1 MNDIVIN
8 ATISTVGPLSI
19 RVPVAEGSIAN
30 RFLNFPVMT
39 RGITPEGQA
48 LPTGYLPATTLRGF
62 MRRAIV
68 TASMTKAAEDGKH
81 YTLQRAY
88 AELIGQD
95 AESEKS
101 ESVDLLKQR
110 QIRESNPVLDLF
122 GSGLGIKSRLLVSHF
137 MPSVNVLPE
146 AVSGVRKDLED
157 TEGVIDLLVESDKET
172 YFGRNDA
179 NSRRAAAATVVK
191 QMESKLKK
199 AKKEKAETAELD
211 AALAA
216 AKVIEERYEAQ
227 MGEMTNSSRTV
238 LTYYA
243 LPAGLDLSGKLIIQ
257 NARDRD
263 IEMIELALNALSLRP
278 MLGAQVARGCG
289 EIKGTFDVMKDGVL
303 LKKVTIG
310 GWEPAVVTVF
320 NEASMAKVA

>member
-30 RFLNFPVMT
+30 RFQNFPVMT
-39 RGITPEGQA
+39 RGITPEGQP

-101 ESVDLLKQR
+101 EGVYLLKQR
-110 QIRESNPVLDLF
+110 QIREGNPVLDLF

-157 TEGVIDLLVESDKET
+157 TEGVIDLLVESDRDA
-172 YFGRNDA
+172 YFGRNEA
-179 NSRRAAAATVVK
+179 NSRRAAAAVVVK
-191 QMESKLKK
+191 QIENKLKK
-199 AKKEKAETAELD
+199 AKKEKADTAELD
-211 AALAA
+211 VALAA
-216 AKVIEERYEAQ
+216 AKVTEERYESQ

-243 LPAGLDLSGKLIIQ
+243 LPAALKLTGKLIIQ

-263 IEMIELALNALSLRP
+263 LEMIELALNALSLRP
-278 MLGAQVARGCG
+278 LLGAQVARGCG
-289 EIKGTFDVMKDGVL
+289 EIKGTFDVMKGGAL

-310 GWEPAVVTVF
+310 GWAPAVVTVF
-320 NEASMAKVA
+320 DALNMAKVA

>member
-30 RFLNFPVMT
+30 RFQNFPVMT
-39 RGITPEGQA
+39 RGITPEGQP

-101 ESVDLLKQR
+101 EGVDLLKQR
-110 QIRESNPVLDLF
+110 QIREGNPVLDLF

-157 TEGVIDLLVESDKET
+157 TEGVIDLLVESDRDA
-172 YFGRNDA
+172 YFGRNEA
-179 NSRRAAAATVVK
+179 NSRRAAAAVVVK
-191 QMESKLKK
+191 QIENKLKK
-199 AKKEKAETAELD
+199 AKKEKADTAELD
-211 AALAA
+211 VALAA
-216 AKVIEERYEAQ
+216 AKVTEERYESQ

-243 LPAGLDLSGKLIIQ
+243 LPAALKLTGKLIIQ

-263 IEMIELALNALSLRP
+263 LEMIELALNALSLRP
-278 MLGAQVARGCG
+278 LLGAQVARGCG
-289 EIKGTFDVMKDGVL
+289 EIKGTFDVMKGGAL

-310 GWEPAVVTVF
+310 GWAPAVVTVF
-320 NEASMAKVA
+320 DALNMAKVA

>member
-30 RFLNFPVMT
+30 RFQNFPVMT
-39 RGITPEGQA
+39 RGITPEGQP
-48 LPTGYLPATTLRGF
+48 LQTGYLPATTLRGF

-68 TASMTKAAEDGKH
+68 TASMTQAAEDGKH

-101 ESVDLLKQR
+101 EGVDLLKQR
-110 QIRESNPVLDLF
+110 QVRENNPVLDLF

-157 TEGVIDLLVESDKET
+157 TEGVIDLLVESDRDA

-179 NSRRAAAATVVK
+179 NSRRAAAAVVVK
-191 QMESKLKK
+191 QMEGKLKK
-199 AKKEKAETAELD
+199 ARKEKADTTELD
-211 AALAA
+211 AALVA
-216 AKVIEERYEAQ
+216 AKVTEERYESQ

-243 LPAGLDLSGKLIIQ
+243 LPAALELTGRLIIQ
-257 NARDRD
+257 NARERD
-263 IEMIELALNALSLRP
+263 LEMIELALNALSLRP
-278 MLGAQVARGCG
+278 LLGAQVARGCG
-289 EIKGTFDVMKDGVL
+289 EIKGTFDVMKGGVL

-310 GWEPAVVTVF
+310 GWAPAVVTVF
-320 NEASMAKVA
+320 DAINMAKVA